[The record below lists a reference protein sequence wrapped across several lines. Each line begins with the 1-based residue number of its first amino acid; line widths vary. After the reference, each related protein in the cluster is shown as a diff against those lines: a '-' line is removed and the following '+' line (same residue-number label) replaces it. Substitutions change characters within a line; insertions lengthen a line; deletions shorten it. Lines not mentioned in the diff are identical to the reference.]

1 MKKEKNASGYAR
13 LRIGSNIRRWR
24 NIKEIKQKDLAAALR
39 LSEAAI
45 SNIENDLTD
54 VTLSQIEDIS
64 VTLDVPVEYLFTDPQ
79 ETLSEVSYSA
89 SNHESKSQFVME
101 RELLYT
107 LIGSIQQK
115 DEQLKDVVQQVLH
128 TIKNINRPSDSLNR
142 L

>member
-1 MKKEKNASGYAR
+1 MKKEKNANGYAR

-89 SNHESKSQFVME
+89 SNQEAKSQFVME
-101 RELLYT
+101 KELLYT
-107 LIGSIQQK
+107 LIGSIKQK
-115 DEQLKDVVQQVLH
+115 DEQLNDVVQQVLH
-128 TIKNINRPSDSLNR
+128 TMKNINRPADSLNR
-142 L
+142 